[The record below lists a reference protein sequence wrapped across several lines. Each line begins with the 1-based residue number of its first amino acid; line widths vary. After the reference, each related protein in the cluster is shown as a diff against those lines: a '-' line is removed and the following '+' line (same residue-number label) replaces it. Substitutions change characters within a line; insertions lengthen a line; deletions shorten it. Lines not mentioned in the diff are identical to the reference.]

1 MKWLLTVLAL
11 LFAPVAHAQGT
22 LPVAMNVSI
31 NQNGQPLSGALLY
44 IYQVNTVGTPQIAF
58 QDIGLTQPLPWP
70 VVADQNGRLPMFYL
84 ASGSVHARLTDS
96 GGNAQFDYPNILVI
110 NASSGGGGGGGG
122 GGTTVDPTSVA
133 STGDVKFRLSNEVL
147 AGWVTLNGQ
156 TIGSATS
163 GASGFASSTAQALFI
178 YLWTNCPNTHCP
190 VTPSGRGASALADF
204 SAGKVLQLPDMRDS
218 VMVGRD
224 CMGNTCKGGIL
235 LSNISSGGTD
245 TADTP
250 QASGGVANK
259 AITLTNLPNLTLP
272 VVIGGGQGAHTHN
285 APAADFLVFN
295 VAGGL
300 SVGAGGNNNVAAENP
315 TQAATLPQLTGT
327 ASLAGSG
334 VALPVMQPFKLGSFY
349 IKL

>member
-1 MKWLLTVLAL
+1 MKWLLTALAL
-11 LFAPVAHAQGT
+11 FFVAPAHAQGT
-22 LPVAMNVSI
+22 LPIAMNVNI
-31 NQNGQPLSGALLY
+31 NQNGQPLAGALLY

-110 NASSGGGGGGGG
+110 NASSAPSGGGG

-133 STGDVKFRLSNEVL
+133 STGDVKFRLSSEVL
-147 AGWVTLNGQ
+147 AGWVVLNGQ

-178 YLWTNCPNTHCP
+178 YLWTNCPNAHCP

-224 CMGNTCKGGIL
+224 CMGNTCLGGIL
-235 LSNISSGGTD
+235 LSNITSGGTD

-250 QASGGVANK
+250 QAFGGVANRT
-259 AITLTNLPNLTLP
+259 ITLTNLPNLSLP
-272 VVIGGGQGAHTHN
+272 VSIGAGQGAHAHTISPQATQIN
-285 APAADFLVFN
+285 AAAQ
-295 VAGGL
+295 
-300 SVGAGGNNNVAAENP
+300 VGSSGANTASPGAAV
-315 TQAATLPQLTGT
+315 TVAATLPAMTGT

-334 VALPVMQPFKLGSFY
+334 VALPIMQPFKLGSFY